1 MHNICM
7 VESTDCIWKKAM
19 WPHCVFSILF
29 ATVEI
34 IHNILGYVE
43 NSRLS
48 ISDPVGWF
56 EPSENTMFSFRWL
69 HTNENV
75 MMYIKWKKESWS

>member
-7 VESTDCIWKKAM
+7 VESTDSIWKKVM

-34 IHNILGYVE
+34 IRNILG
-43 NSRLS
+43 RLS

-56 EPSENTMFSFRWL
+56 EPSENTIFSFRWL

-75 MMYIKWKKESWS
+75 MMYLKWKKESYS